1 MALGSAR
8 DLGLAIWVEHDT
20 GSALGWS
27 NFAFLAFAGF
37 TDDATA
43 EVVGLLGEVPT
54 ADTMEA
60 LGLIVA
66 ESQAST
72 DPRSFIVV
80 TVAATVGELGEITYD
95 VIGLGDDAVYGYRL
109 RVVGEPVTD
118 AFSLLTVE
126 RTALCNRG
134 VDEVGLCV

>member
-1 MALGSAR
+1 MIHSGKDCQEWRLCG
-8 DLGLAIWVEHDT
+8 
-20 GSALGWS
+20 
-27 NFAFLAFAGF
+27 
-37 TDDATA
+37 TDNATA

-72 DPRSFIVV
+72 DPVSFIVIS
-80 TVAATVGELGEITYD
+80 VAATVDGLGEVTYD

-109 RVVGEPVTD
+109 HVIGEPVTD
-118 AFSLLTVE
+118 GFSLRTVE
-126 RTALCNRG
+126 RTFLCNRG
-134 VDEVGLCV
+134 VDDDELCV